1 MDVGM
6 VEYYLLEDR
15 SGKCRGSNHMG
26 KATVIPSQDD
36 ENTFTINFVSGDHY
50 KVRRKTREWY
60 EGNYQYSSC
69 FELEMELYKSLS
81 IYLQFCLFS
90 LGVYDEEH

>member
-1 MDVGM
+1 MVDVGM
-6 VEYYLLEDR
+6 LEYYLLEDR

-50 KVRRKTREWY
+50 KVMRKNTMEFYSFCGRE
-60 EGNYQYSSC
+60 
-69 FELEMELYKSLS
+69 
-81 IYLQFCLFS
+81 FCLCCVFF
-90 LGVYDEEH
+90 

>member
-1 MDVGM
+1 MIIGAGM
-6 VEYYLLEDR
+6 LEYYLLEDNR

-50 KVRRKTREWY
+50 KVRL
-60 EGNYQYSSC
+60 NYINYINYIC
-69 FELEMELYKSLS
+69 IFLYL
-81 IYLQFCLFS
+81 FCCRR
-90 LGVYDEEH
+90 

>member
-1 MDVGM
+1 MVVDVGM
-6 VEYYLLEDR
+6 LEYYLLEDR

-50 KVRRKTREWY
+50 KVMRENAMEFLFILWKRILPLL
-60 EGNYQYSSC
+60 C
-69 FELEMELYKSLS
+69 FFLLN
-81 IYLQFCLFS
+81 F
-90 LGVYDEEH
+90 